1 MTISEDLWAE
11 LDSLEK
17 RVEGFKTGAVSEA
30 EFRAIRVPQ
39 GIYEQRESGTYMLR
53 VRNAAGG
60 VLPAQLRRLGEVAA
74 KWGNGLL
81 HVTTR

>member
-1 MTISEDLWAE
+1 MAVSGDLWTE

-17 RVEGFKTGAVSEA
+17 TVERFKAGAVSEA

-53 VRNAAGG
+53 VRNPAGG
-60 VLPAQLRRLGEVAA
+60 VLPGQLRRLGEVAA